1 VATLNVKGLPDELY
15 QRLKARAEQDRRS
28 IAQEVSFLLSEALN
42 AQPDQ
47 SIMDLEGLGKDL
59 WAGIDAV
66 QYVRTERDS
75 WD

>member
-1 VATLNVKGLPDELY
+1 MATLNVKGLPDELY

>member
-1 VATLNVKGLPDELY
+1 MATLNVKGLPDELY

-28 IAQEVSFLLSEALN
+28 IAQEVSFLLTEALN

-47 SIMDLEGLGKDL
+47 SIMDLEGLGKEL

-66 QYVRTERDS
+66 EYVRTERDS

>member
-28 IAQEVSFLLSEALN
+28 IAQEVSFLLTEALN

-47 SIMDLEGLGKDL
+47 SIMDLEGLGKEL

-66 QYVRTERDS
+66 EYVRTERDS